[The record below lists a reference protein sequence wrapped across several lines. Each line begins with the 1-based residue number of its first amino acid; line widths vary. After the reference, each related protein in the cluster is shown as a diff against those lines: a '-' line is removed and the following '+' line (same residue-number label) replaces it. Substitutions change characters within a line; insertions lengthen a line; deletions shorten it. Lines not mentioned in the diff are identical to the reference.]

1 MSNTDFFNLFKT
13 EKPLIGVI
21 HLMPLPGSPRYE
33 GDRKIIYEK
42 ALEEVR
48 VFVKYGI
55 DGFLIENFRDK
66 PFYPGRIPAETI
78 ASLAAIGKNIVD
90 EVQVPVGIN
99 ALRNDAQSALAIA
112 TAIGASFIR
121 VNIHMHTYT
130 SGEGLIKGQSHKTL
144 RLKQKL
150 RSPVQIWAD
159 VGVKH
164 AKPVE
169 DISLENETKDI
180 TDRGMVDALIVTG
193 ERTGE
198 GTKLEDLKTVKSN
211 TTLPVLV
218 GSGASPENLEM
229 LYADADGFIVG
240 SYFKENGKAE
250 NFIDG
255 NRVNTFFEAFNKLKR
270 K

>member
-1 MSNTDFFNLFKT
+1 MSNNNFKDLFSS

-21 HLMPLPGSPRYE
+21 HLMPLPGSPSYE
-33 GDRKIIYEK
+33 GDRKRIYEK

-48 VFVKYGI
+48 VFNKYEV
-55 DGFLIENFRDK
+55 DGLLIENFRDK

-78 ASLAAIGKNIVD
+78 ASLSAVGKDILN
-90 EVQVPVGIN
+90 EVEVPVGIN

-121 VNIHMHTYT
+121 VNIHMHTYI

-150 RSPVQIWAD
+150 RSSVQIWAD

-169 DISLENETKDI
+169 DIGLATETKDI

-198 GTKLEDLKTVKSN
+198 GTKLEDMQTVKAN

-218 GSGASPENLEM
+218 GSGVTTDNIEELSK
-229 LYADADGFIVG
+229 YADGFIVG
-240 SYFKENGKAE
+240 SFFKEGGKAE
-250 NFIDG
+250 NFIDE
-255 NRVNTFFEAFNKLKR
+255 NRVISFFENFNSLKMR
-270 K
+270 